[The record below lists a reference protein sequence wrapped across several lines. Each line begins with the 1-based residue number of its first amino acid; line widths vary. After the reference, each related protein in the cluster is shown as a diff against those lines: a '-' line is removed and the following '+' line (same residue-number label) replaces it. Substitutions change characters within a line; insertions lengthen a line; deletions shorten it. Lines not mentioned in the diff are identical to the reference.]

1 MVNLLREEFR
11 EVEIKGCRLHLGQAW
26 YRKIQSLGL
35 AQDYKDKSSEIG
47 KWLSQ
52 FFGLP
57 FLPPDETVDSF
68 VEEMIPE
75 APTNERCSKFSDY
88 LLETYVDENSKYPPT
103 MWASKPCS
111 TAKRINNDPECFH
124 SHFNDQFYSAHPCI
138 YVFIDVLKQI
148 QTTTYI
154 KIRGLDNPATVRRT
168 EKEKLALFSL
178 EQYRRLETG
187 EISRATYMKSMGLK
201 CSARTDL

>member
-1 MVNLLREEFR
+1 MKLVN
-11 EVEIKGCRLHLGQAW
+11 G
-26 YRKIQSLGL
+26 YPN
-35 AQDYKDKSSEIG
+35 
-47 KWLSQ
+47 

-57 FLPPDETVDSF
+57 FLPPDETEDSF

-111 TAKRINNDPECFH
+111 TAKRINNGPECFH

-168 EKEKLALFSL
+168 EKEKLAFSL
-178 EQYRRLETG
+178 E
-187 EISRATYMKSMGLK
+187 
-201 CSARTDL
+201 

>member
-1 MVNLLREEFR
+1 M
-11 EVEIKGCRLHLGQAW
+11 G
-26 YRKIQSLGL
+26 
-35 AQDYKDKSSEIG
+35 
-47 KWLSQ
+47 
-52 FFGLP
+52 
-57 FLPPDETVDSF
+57 
-68 VEEMIPE
+68 
-75 APTNERCSKFSDY
+75 
-88 LLETYVDENSKYPPT
+88 
-103 MWASKPCS
+103 
-111 TAKRINNDPECFH
+111 
-124 SHFNDQFYSAHPCI
+124 I